1 MSEQVQMNLSVY
13 PELVDELKWL
23 TERNGWSKRETVTVA
38 DAPSP
43 RAADVQARGR
53 GARRRRRRSYFYL
66 RVARE
71 IPGQLVEVCQSVNL
85 ERLGGQPAVRA
96 EGWLIWEDPA
106 TSDLV
111 AREVGGKRRFG
122 RVLDGRI
129 EPFTAPA

>member
-1 MSEQVQMNLSVY
+1 MNLSVY
-13 PELVDELKWL
+13 PELVDELEWL
-23 TERNGWSKRETVTVA
+23 AERNGWSKRETVTVA
-38 DAPSP
+38 VQALAQLLSKHEDAS
-43 RAADVQARGR
+43 RGADADVRN
-53 GARRRRRRSYFYL
+53 FYL

-71 IPGQLVEVCQSVNL
+71 IPGQLVEVCQSVDL
-85 ERLGGQPAVRA
+85 ERVGGQPAVRA

-111 AREVGGKRRFG
+111 AREVSGKRRFG